1 MGVITSCYLWI
12 MTAAV
17 SYGTPP
23 VLKQK
28 NKNSPK
34 SDKEVKRPERK
45 ITDQKGKLQTRSFP
59 SYTYPTNQRLLPTFL
74 KTPDELSWLVWVEG
88 RCWRRRRQAS
98 QASSPFWMRG
108 EWQAEGNFPFYIK
121 GSSVL
126 SCGNRD
132 TTLIY

>member
-17 SYGTPP
+17 PYGTPP

-45 ITDQKGKLQTRSFP
+45 ITNQKLPKLYVSNESTTPSNLPQDARRTLVACVGGRAVLAKTTPGEPGKLSFLDAW
-59 SYTYPTNQRLLPTFL
+59 R
-74 KTPDELSWLVWVEG
+74 VAG
-88 RCWRRRRQAS
+88 R
-98 QASSPFWMRG
+98 G
-108 EWQAEGNFPFYIK
+108 KFPFLHK